1 MTERIIAVILMMTMR
16 EVKDDL
22 ENIIK
27 EMRYEMNQLKG
38 CLPFT
43 NEMNEKIEMTRSVL

>member
-1 MTERIIAVILMMTMR
+1 MTKSIIVVILMMTMR
-16 EVKDDL
+16 AVKEDL

-43 NEMNEKIEMTRSVL
+43 NEMNEKIEMTHSVL